1 MSMIRG
7 IIPAAGAYGLETS
20 APQLA
25 ASAAGIGQFENV
37 TGTVTVTRANV
48 VAQAIAGD
56 SLYCG
61 DVIETGEEGSASLT
75 FADGTRFQLYA
86 STRMVVD
93 NFVGGAHS
101 SAGSALIRIVK
112 GMFAVIAGKLASAGR
127 LVIETPLGTIRSRGP
142 AAGIG
147 SLAFGL
153 LTFSLIKEL
162 RAQGAGPPPSD
173 APSGPD
179 HTIIDDNDL
188 KLGKLTW

>member
-1 MSMIRG
+1 MSMTRG
-7 IIPAAGAYGLETS
+7 ITPASGAYGL

-25 ASAAGIGQFENV
+25 ASAPGIGQFENV

-56 SLYCG
+56 SVYCG
-61 DVIETGEEGSASLT
+61 DVIEIGEEGSASLT
-75 FADGTRFQLYA
+75 FADGTRFQVYA

-101 SAGSALIRIVK
+101 AAGSALIRIVK
-112 GMFAVIAGKLASAGR
+112 GMFAVVAGKLASAGR
-127 LVIETPLGTIRSRGP
+127 LVIETPLGTIRGRGP

-147 SLAFGL
+147 SLALGF

-162 RAQGAGPPPSD
+162 QAQGAGATP
-173 APSGPD
+173 
-179 HTIIDDNDL
+179 
-188 KLGKLTW
+188 